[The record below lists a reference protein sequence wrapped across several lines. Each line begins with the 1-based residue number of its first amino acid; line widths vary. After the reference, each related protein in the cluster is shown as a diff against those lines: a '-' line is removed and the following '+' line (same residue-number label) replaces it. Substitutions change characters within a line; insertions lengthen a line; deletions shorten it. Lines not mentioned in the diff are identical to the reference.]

1 MLHYGKARRSVR
13 AHALRTLG
21 HRNAHGGVYRSYH
34 EGDASADRSEGLR
47 SRPDGELILA
57 TVLSF
62 GEPHDAVEVV
72 TTASLSR
79 ATWRSSGTRR
89 AKARASS
96 PGFRITCSRPKERI
110 IQLGGVIPPGRMS
123 LRGSGGRPGGQADRR
138 GCARGLRPRDEKSH
152 LSSSRR
158 LRREELQRKTTRPV
172 GVDHKAR
179 VRV

>member
-1 MLHYGKARRSVR
+1 MAIVGHEEGESAGFIARVPYHLLAAEGTDNPARRR
-13 AHALRTLG
+13 
-21 HRNAHGGVYRSYH
+21 Y
-34 EGDASADRSEGLR
+34 
-47 SRPDGELILA
+47 
-57 TVLSF
+57 
-62 GEPHDAVEVV
+62 
-72 TTASLSR
+72 
-79 ATWRSSGTRR
+79 
-89 AKARASS
+89 
-96 PGFRITCSRPKERI
+96 
-110 IQLGGVIPPGRMS
+110 PPGRMS